1 MRGGKRAEDRRDE
14 RERER
19 ERDHVR
25 MCDVREREMERMLE
39 AIFRWRGESG
49 AWAAVGEGRERK
61 KV

>member
-1 MRGGKRAEDRRDE
+1 
-14 RERER
+14 
-19 ERDHVR
+19 